1 MCPIRASGRRMPAGI
16 NSAVSPLTVQTCV
29 HCTLLRTRRDIT
41 LCLHCEVHK
50 SENHQR
56 WFKPTHLP
64 QRKPEPRSAWA
75 RIHSAGDQRKRRG
88 GAGHHLAT
96 SVLRRVTHSHM
107 PLDAEHRKQHT
118 DPFPTS
124 GSSTHPNL
132 VAIVLKRAIRQT
144 HHGAG
149 PKREV
154 REKLFHRFP
163 GQPLAI
169 HHELPYSSG

>member
-1 MCPIRASGRRMPAGI
+1 MPAGI

-88 GAGHHLAT
+88 GVGHHLAT

-124 GSSTHPNL
+124 GSSTPQPGRHCAEAGHPPN
-132 VAIVLKRAIRQT
+132 ASWRRAKEG
-144 HHGAG
+144 GAG
-149 PKREV
+149 EV
-154 REKLFHRFP
+154 VP
-163 GQPLAI
+163 QVPWAAI
-169 HHELPYSSG
+169 NHPSP

>member
-1 MCPIRASGRRMPAGI
+1 MPAGI

-41 LCLHCEVHK
+41 LCLHCEVRK

-124 GSSTHPNL
+124 GSSTPPTWSPL
-132 VAIVLKRAIRQT
+132 CWSGPSAKRIMA
-144 HHGAG
+144 
-149 PKREV
+149 
-154 REKLFHRFP
+154 P
-163 GQPLAI
+163 GQRGRCGRSCSTGSLGS
-169 HHELPYSSG
+169 H